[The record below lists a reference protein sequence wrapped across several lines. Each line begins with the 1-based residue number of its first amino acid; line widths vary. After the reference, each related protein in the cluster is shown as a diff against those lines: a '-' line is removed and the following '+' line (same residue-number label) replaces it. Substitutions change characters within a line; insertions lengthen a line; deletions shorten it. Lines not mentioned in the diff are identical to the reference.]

1 MNDWSIKLKRKW
13 WYHWKSI
20 FTRITPCL
28 NWLYYSHAPVLLYS
42 SDKWRKFGCFN
53 NLSISLSLLLS
64 LSLGSYFQYYV
75 SFFTQIYNN
84 LWRIILILFCHV
96 RTEDHGG
103 TSLLKIWFVKI
114 KWGAHSW
121 LGNRICVDL
130 DTQCVNYGRD
140 PIRKSGYCFVFE
152 NPLIPSY
159 LMRLITGEYHVLKL
173 TKSVGFF

>member
-1 MNDWSIKLKRKW
+1 MHWYYFTLWTNDEN
-13 WYHWKSI
+13 
-20 FTRITPCL
+20 L
-28 NWLYYSHAPVLLYS
+28 NALIIIL
-42 SDKWRKFGCFN
+42 
-53 NLSISLSLLLS
+53 SLSSPFS

-159 LMRLITGEYHVLKL
+159 LIRLIMGEYHVLKL